1 MIDIKAKVHDKFSI
15 EFKVGFVVRRKVKQ
29 NDFAINTWIFTPNSL
44 DINSMTY
51 SKSQFYTDVK
61 SNVRLIT
68 PIFLLREMVS
78 GNAIP
83 FHNLENAFHAIAS
96 DPTRTSTR
104 EYEYQIKM
112 FMAILKSAIRDE
124 IQHISHNTLLK
135 DDTEYLCK
143 SYIENIKAI
152 TTKYRDLRKIINT
165 PTISNGV
172 LNYFF
177 FGDEFMSNTIELYT
191 FRLIKKLEYM
201 SADDRY
207 KEIMDELK
215 VLIKHETGYR
225 LEKGFCIVDKDS
237 PNNNQEII
245 FRHGVLKKYI
255 ESDLFLKSDKKR
267 DGVWVEQVYYSIAAG
282 ISMIFAT
289 TVAFSFQQRF
299 GNFTM
304 PFFVALVVSYMLKD
318 RIKELMRYYFAYK
331 LGSKY
336 FDNKTTISIKDQPI
350 GQSKE
355 GVDFITDEK
364 VPRDVMKLR
373 SRSPLLEAEN
383 RISDEKIILYRKR
396 VQIDR
401 DKLEKDSKYIIAGI
415 NDIMRFHITRFT
427 QKMDNPKV
435 PLYTMDDDDSVSIIK
450 GDKVYYLNIIMQLQY
465 QEEMDYK
472 RFRVIFNRNGILKIE
487 EL

>member
-29 NDFAINTWIFTPNSL
+29 NDFIVNTWIFVPNSL
-44 DINSMTY
+44 DINPMSY
-51 SKSQFYTDVK
+51 NKKLFYTDVK

-68 PIFLLREMVS
+68 PIFLLREIVS

-83 FHNLENAFHAIAS
+83 LHNLENSFHAIAS

-112 FMAILKSAIRDE
+112 FMAIIKSAIRDE
-124 IQHISHNTLLK
+124 ILHISHNILK
-135 DDTEYLCK
+135 DDIEYLCK
-143 SYIENIKAI
+143 SYINNIRAI
-152 TTKYRDLRKIINT
+152 TDKYRDLRKIINA

-177 FGDEFMSNTIELYT
+177 FGDEFMSNIIEYYT
-191 FRLIKKLEYM
+191 FRLIKRLENN
-201 SADDRY
+201 SPDKY
-207 KEIMDELK
+207 KEIIEELK
-215 VLIKHETGYR
+215 TLIKSELHYKQN
-225 LEKGFCIVDKDS
+225 KGFVTIDRNS

-245 FRHGVLKKYI
+245 FRHGILKKYI
-255 ESDLFLKSDKKR
+255 ESDLFLKSNKKK

-289 TVAFSFQQRF
+289 AIAFSFQLKF

-304 PFFVALVVSYMLKD
+304 PLFVALVVSYMLKD
-318 RIKELMRYYFAYK
+318 RIKDLMRYYFAHR
-331 LGSKY
+331 LGTKY
-336 FDNKTTISIKDQPI
+336 FDNKTTISIKDLPI
-350 GQSKE
+350 GWSKE

-364 VPRDVMKLR
+364 VPREVMKLR

-383 RISDEKIILYRKR
+383 RINDEKIILYRKR
-396 VQIDR
+396 VRIDR
-401 DKLEKDSKYIIAGI
+401 DELEKDSKYTIAGI
-415 NDIMRFHITRFT
+415 NDIMRFHVNRFT

-435 PLYTMDDDDSVSIIK
+435 PLYTIEDDNSISVIK

-465 QEEMDYK
+465 QEELDYK
-472 RFRVIFNRNGILKIE
+472 RFRVVFHRTGILKIE